1 MYLWQ
6 NMFLRGQLMQSTEAE
21 TGLALSRNTETGAS
35 ELEKQDVVGDVTE
48 EETWGQIIKDL
59 VKPNKVFGFH

>member
-1 MYLWQ
+1 M
-6 NMFLRGQLMQSTEAE
+6 
-21 TGLALSRNTETGAS
+21 ALSRNTETGVS